1 MGVAALSGAR
11 TLVTR
16 VDAPGR
22 GPPLRPLSL
31 RRRDRTWRT
40 SQRPDSG
47 YDLCLDGLSLLT
59 ARDESGHRG
68 GPVPCCGW
76 DDLSPWWRGG
86 GEGGCLGGPDLRFH
100 LTPLAPREADRWWR
114 SCGRRSYPPRRL
126 WSPSTRVVRT
136 PPIRPLAARPYA
148 SLLSEAGLET
158 GPLLLRPLRYL
169 REPNVTAT
177 LRGRPTGALLDMLPS
192 FCDLL
197 FTTLTVSLFF
207 LVEEWPKTS
216 VISSPK
222 ASVM

>member
-1 MGVAALSGAR
+1 MVEKLW
-11 TLVTR
+11 
-16 VDAPGR
+16 
-22 GPPLRPLSL
+22 PPLLSAQA
-31 RRRDRTWRT
+31 
-40 SQRPDSG
+40 SVV
-47 YDLCLDGLSLLT
+47 
-59 ARDESGHRG
+59 AVDES
-68 GPVPCCGW
+68 C
-76 DDLSPWWRGG
+76 
-86 GEGGCLGGPDLRFH
+86 PDPPD
-100 LTPLAPREADRWWR
+100 TT
-114 SCGRRSYPPRRL
+114 SC
-126 WSPSTRVVRT
+126 RV
-136 PPIRPLAARPYA
+136 PYA

-169 REPNVTAT
+169 REPNVTVT